1 MRTRL
6 QAMRFAVLAAVTLL
20 LLALPP
26 AARAQTKSVSWQQV
40 VVTPNASAYSA
51 GQCIGGV
58 LTLPA
63 MFNPQGPGGT
73 VLTSFTFVDPQHQ
86 STANDALSIWI
97 FNAPPS
103 GSYTDHAGCAVA
115 AADLPIL
122 VGVITVAS
130 SNCAQD
136 SGPATTICTINNF
149 ALALA
154 GMFPVINPN
163 LYAVAIAAGTPTYG
177 SSAKLY
183 FNFMATPFAF

>member
-1 MRTRL
+1 MQTMFLR
-6 QAMRFAVLAAVTLL
+6 VAA
-20 LLALPP
+20 ALVAALFCGAP
-26 AARAQTKSVSWQQV
+26 ALAQTKSVSWQQIIV
-40 VVTPNASAYSA
+40 VPNASAYSA

-73 VLTSFTFVDPQHQ
+73 VITSFTFVDPQHQ
-86 STANDALSIWI
+86 SAANDAMSIWI
-97 FNAPPS
+97 FNALPS

-154 GMFPVINPN
+154 GSFPVTNPN
-163 LYAVAIAAGTPTYG
+163 LYAVAIATATPTYG
-177 SSAKLY
+177 SSAKIY